1 MEKVIAV
8 VILFF
13 GAVALAL
20 GVSFLF
26 SYPLMLLWNGC
37 LVGAIAGV
45 AEVGWLQMWGISF
58 LFSMLFKQQGVSLN
72 TK

>member
-1 MEKVIAV
+1 MEKVIAIV
-8 VILFF
+8 VLFF
-13 GAVALAL
+13 GVVALAL